1 MKRITSQWSLLSSFI
16 LGLCSSASVLAAL
29 PSEHHEKLA
38 ARLQLLLTRY
48 LSMWKALPLQGT
60 ADSATHAQLC
70 TALLSMLTS
79 TTTTASTATATSSS
93 AMAVSSESD
102 DGSSNNGSSTGSVN
116 GSVNGSL
123 NGSGG
128 ASPAAAPPMHW
139 RYVLMT
145 SWCLMHLLRPGMS
158 NGQGPSVGIWQW
170 FIRGLDCGDGQPLQ
184 RLCLGAIARLLGCR
198 SVQQRQLT
206 LDATIARYAIKCIYT
221 TEFAG
226 AAVGVVHGLLR

>member
-48 LSMWKALPLQGT
+48 LSMWKALPLQGAT
-60 ADSATHAQLC
+60 DSAMHAQLC
-70 TALLSMLTS
+70 SALLSMLTT
-79 TTTTASTATATSSS
+79 TTTTATSTATTTTSS

-102 DGSSNNGSSTGSVN
+102 NGSSSSGLLNSL
-116 GSVNGSL
+116 L

-128 ASPAAAPPMHW
+128 ASPAAAAPMHW

-145 SWCLMHLLRPGMS
+145 SWCLMHLLRPGMA
-158 NGQGPSVGIWQW
+158 NGRGPSAGIWQW

-206 LDATIARYAIKCIYT
+206 LDATIARCALQAIYAHT
-221 TEFAG
+221 LVF
-226 AAVGVVHGLLR
+226 L

>member
-48 LSMWKALPLQGT
+48 LSMWKALPLQGA
-60 ADSATHAQLC
+60 ADSAMHVQLC
-70 TALLSMLTS
+70 SALLSMLTS
-79 TTTTASTATATSSS
+79 TTTTTTTTDATTTSS
-93 AMAVSSESD
+93 AMAVSSES
-102 DGSSNNGSSTGSVN
+102 SNGSSSN
-116 GSVNGSL
+116 GLS

-128 ASPAAAPPMHW
+128 ASPAAAAPPMHW

-206 LDATIARYAIKCIYT
+206 LDATIARCA
-221 TEFAG
+221 
-226 AAVGVVHGLLR
+226 L